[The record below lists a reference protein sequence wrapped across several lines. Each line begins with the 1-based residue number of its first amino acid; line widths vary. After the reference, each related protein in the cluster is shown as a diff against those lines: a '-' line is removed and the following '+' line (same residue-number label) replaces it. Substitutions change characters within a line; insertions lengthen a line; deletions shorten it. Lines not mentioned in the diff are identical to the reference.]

1 MSEQATPTPTPVA
14 PVAPV
19 ADFEPGVLVRIS
31 SPNGYYN
38 DKTRPGKNWCYE
50 DGNFRLPERI
60 VKKLELVHP
69 VMGALVV
76 RVQE

>member
-1 MSEQATPTPTPVA
+1 MTEEPTEVAQTKQTTP
-14 PVAPV
+14 
-19 ADFEPGVLVRIS
+19 DFEPGVLVRIAS
-31 SPNGYYN
+31 ANGYYN

-60 VKKLELVHP
+60 VKKLEIVHP